1 MFDRFFQMFNGK
13 NNRKRTI
20 GRTRWVQ
27 EVPIFKK
34 DKKKNYV
41 FDEKGRKIVERYK
54 RIYHVPS

>member
-1 MFDRFFQMFNGK
+1 MFNGK